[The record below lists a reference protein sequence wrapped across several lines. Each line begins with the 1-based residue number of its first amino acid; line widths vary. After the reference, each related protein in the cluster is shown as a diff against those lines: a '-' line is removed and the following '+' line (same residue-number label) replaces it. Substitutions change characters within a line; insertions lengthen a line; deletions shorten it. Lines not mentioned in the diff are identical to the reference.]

1 MAIYRSQIRP
11 STPGPFITR
20 LPETTRIPDTQ
31 TLGEGFVNLG
41 EDIFRAGNIIN
52 DTKESR
58 INETNASIINTV
70 RDALEKGKEDWNN
83 PNKRDNFI
91 PAIEDAY
98 SSIVDGD
105 YKEYINSLPRGKQ
118 GLLKSKLNLLKQ
130 SYTSDAKQRLYT
142 HNVNAEKSSLQHS
155 VDTLISQALA
165 NTALNGI
172 GSVDKSLKAQHVIVT
187 SEINSAN
194 FISLREKRELENRL
208 NNGFGYAIAMNVAGK
223 EQHAQRIIDIHSGND
238 KDYKSLF
245 ASPDPDA
252 SPQERRERKHLFPGA
267 PSPAKIQQIIRTA
280 RVTLDRVHDEMVKSY
295 ELSQKELK
303 RQI

>member
-11 STPGPFITR
+11 STPGPLITR

-31 TLGEGFVNLG
+31 RLGEGFVNLG
-41 EDIFRAGNIIN
+41 EDIVRAGNIIN

-91 PAIEDAY
+91 PNIEGAY

-118 GLLKSKLNLLKQ
+118 GLLKSKLNLIKQ
-130 SYTSDAKQRLYT
+130 SYTSDAKHRLYT
-142 HNVNAEKSSLQHS
+142 HNVNAEKSSLQNS
-155 VDTLISQALA
+155 VDTLISQASA
-165 NTALNGI
+165 NTALSGI
-172 GSVDKSLKAQHVIVT
+172 GSVDKSLTAQHLIVA
-187 SEINSAN
+187 SEINDAN
-194 FISLREKRELENRL
+194 FISLQEKRELENRL

-223 EQHAQRIIDIHSGND
+223 KQHAQRIIDIHSGND
-238 KDYKSLF
+238 EDYKSLF
-245 ASPDPDA
+245 ASLH
-252 SPQERRERKHLFPGA
+252 SSNF
-267 PSPAKIQQIIRTA
+267 
-280 RVTLDRVHDEMVKSY
+280 
-295 ELSQKELK
+295 
-303 RQI
+303 